1 VTNRLTASSATML
14 ALAGGVIAGVAYTL
28 SPLTVL
34 CALALVAIIRWG
46 SRGLTPRER
55 RWFLTL
61 VIVAIVARVVLVAGL
76 FLTADSR
83 LPYATFFGDEELFKN
98 RSIWLRNLAL
108 GLSVSPADIIY
119 AVEETGRSSYQ
130 YVLAL
135 VQALVGNAPYGI
147 HVLNATLF
155 VTSVIALYRLVRPV
169 FGGLVA
175 MAGMTLLLY
184 LPSLFVWSASALKE
198 PLYIFVA
205 VAELVCVVYI
215 ARGARWW
222 HRAFAVIGV
231 VLSAVAL
238 ESVRKGGA
246 LVALVGSATG
256 LAASFALT
264 RPRVLVASLIGVP
277 VVAAIVLSNPGIQQR
292 LLRQARQAAVYHAGH
307 LATPGY
313 AYQILDPRYYEN
325 RILLVRSLP
334 RREAAAFAV
343 RSLVSY
349 VTEPL
354 PWKGDSLFLRAYLP
368 EHIVWWVL
376 VALLPFGVIAGLRLD
391 PVLTMILCAHGAM
404 IMFVVA
410 LTSGNAGTLVRHR
423 GLVLPYVVW
432 LSALGGVA
440 IARWMTPS
448 LATLVASDT
457 KQRAH
462 GDS

>member
-1 VTNRLTASSATML
+1 VTNRLTTPVVAVL
-14 ALAGGVIAGVAYTL
+14 AIAGGVIVGLVYTL
-28 SPLTVL
+28 SPLAVL
-34 CALALVAIIRWG
+34 CALTLAVILRWG

-83 LPYATFFGDEELFKN
+83 QPYATFFGDEELFKN

-135 VQALVGNAPYGI
+135 VQALVGNAPYGV

-175 MAGMTLLLY
+175 MAGLALLLY

-222 HRAFAVIGV
+222 HRVLAVVGV
-231 VLSAVAL
+231 VFTAVAL

-246 LVALVGSATG
+246 IVALVGSVMG
-256 LAASFALT
+256 LAASFAIT

-277 VVAAIVLSNPGIQQR
+277 VVVTIVLSNPQVQR
-292 LLRQARQAAVYHAGH
+292 QLLRQARQAAVYHAGH

-325 RILLVRSLP
+325 RILLVQTLP
-334 RREAAAFAV
+334 RRAAADFAV
-343 RSLVSY
+343 RSIVSY
-349 VTEPL
+349 VIEPL
-354 PWKGDSLFLRAYLP
+354 PWKGDSWFLRAYLP

-376 VALLPFGVIAGLRLD
+376 VVLLPFGVIAGLRLD
-391 PVLTMILCAHGAM
+391 PLLTMILCAHAAM
-404 IMFVVA
+404 IVFVVA

-448 LATLVASDT
+448 LVASDT
-457 KQRAH
+457 RQRAH